1 MAGVDGAASLKK
13 CWNNSRIRGLPS
25 LIIKII
31 IYGHTLNIRAKGI
44 LVMSESNQEYII
56 ISAARE
62 NNLKNV
68 SLRIPKRKITI
79 FTGVSGSGKSSIVFD
94 TIAAEST
101 RLLNENFSMF
111 VRNFLPRYPQPDADA
126 IENLSM
132 AVIVD
137 QKRLGGGS
145 HSTMGTIT
153 DISPILRLL
162 FSRVGQPYIG
172 QAHMFS
178 FNDPQGMCPECNGIG
193 RRLGV
198 DISKAVDMSK
208 SLNEGA
214 IMLPDYS
221 VNGWDW
227 NIIVQTGSFDP
238 DKELSEY
245 SDEELEQLL
254 YGKARKVK
262 MDFAGKS
269 TNITVEGVIEKFTNK
284 YIKQDVKTKSERTQK
299 AVAPFITE
307 GSCSS
312 CHGAR
317 LSQAALSCKVNGFNI
332 AEMSSM
338 EVGQLIRVIREI
350 NAPVAAP
357 VVKSLTERL
366 QHLVD
371 IGLDYLTLDRE
382 TDTLSGGES
391 QRVKMVKHLSG
402 SLVDVTYIFDEPS
415 IGLHPRD
422 VHRLN
427 ELLQK
432 LRDKGNTVIVVEHDP
447 DVIKVADHIVDVGPY
462 AGSRGGTV
470 VYEGSYHGLLEA
482 GTLTGTHMKRPLQLK
497 HDCRQPSG
505 KLSIKDATL
514 HNLQNVSVD
523 IPTGVLTVVTGV
535 AGSGKSTLINEVFLS
550 QHPDAI
556 VIDQSA
562 VGVSTRSNPATYTG
576 IMDDVRKAFA
586 SANKVSQSLFS
597 FNSKG
602 ACENCQG
609 LGVVYTDLAFLESV
623 KLPCEV
629 CEGRRFK
636 EEVLAY
642 KLNGKSI
649 AEVLEMTVEQALD
662 FFQLKEVVRKLQAM
676 SDVGLNYI
684 TLGQPLSTLSGGE
697 CQRIKLASELHKK
710 GSIYVMDEPTTGLH
724 MSDIGHL
731 LGIMNR
737 LVDAGNTVIVIE
749 HNLEV
754 ISQADWI
761 IDMGP
766 DGGSKGGQVVFE
778 GTPAKI
784 IHAEHSITGRYLK

>member
-1 MAGVDGAASLKK
+1 MNKFGRVIG
-13 CWNNSRIRGLPS
+13 
-25 LIIKII
+25 
-31 IYGHTLNIRAKGI
+31 
-44 LVMSESNQEYII
+44 MSESNQEYIV
-56 ISAARE
+56 ISGARE

-101 RLLNENFSMF
+101 RLLNENFSLF
-111 VRNFLPRYPQPDADA
+111 VRNFLPRYPQPDTDG

-153 DISPILRLL
+153 DISPIIRLL
-162 FSRVGQPYIG
+162 FSRVGQPYVG

-193 RRLGV
+193 RRL
-198 DISKAVDMSK
+198 SVDMNKALDKSK
-208 SLNEGA
+208 SLKEGA
-214 IMLPDYS
+214 IQLPDYAVDS
-221 VNGWDW
+221 WDW
-227 NIIVQTGSFDP
+227 NMVVQSGSYDL
-238 DKELSEY
+238 DKKLSDY
-245 SDEELEQLL
+245 SAEELDELL
-254 YGKARKVK
+254 YSKARKVK
-262 MDFAGKS
+262 MDFAGKA

-284 YIKQDVKTKSERTQK
+284 YIKQDLKAKSERTQK
-299 AVAPFITE
+299 AVAPYISE
-307 GSCSS
+307 GPCSS

-317 LSQAALSCKVNGFNI
+317 LNQASLSCRINGHNI
-332 AEMSSM
+332 AELSSM
-338 EVGQLIRVIREI
+338 EVGQLIRIIREI
-350 NAPVAAP
+350 DAPEAVP
-357 VVKSLTERL
+357 MVKSLTERL

-415 IGLHPRD
+415 VGLHPRD

-427 ELLQK
+427 ELLEK

-447 DVIKVADHIVDVGPY
+447 DVIKLADHIVDVGPH
-462 AGSRGGTV
+462 AGSRGGTIM
-470 VYEGSYHGLLEA
+470 YEGSFQGLLESA
-482 GTLTGTHMKRPLQLK
+482 TLTGTHMKRVLELK
-497 HDCRQPSG
+497 QNCRQPSG
-505 KLSIKDATL
+505 QLTIKNAEL
-514 HNLQNVSVD
+514 HNLHNVSVD

-535 AGSGKSTLINEVFLS
+535 AGSGKSTLINQVFLS
-550 QHPDAI
+550 QHQDVI

-562 VGVSTRSNPATYTG
+562 IGVSTRSNPATYTG

-586 SANKVSQSLFS
+586 SANKVNQGLFS

-629 CEGRRFK
+629 CGGRRFK

-649 AEVLEMTVEQALD
+649 AEVLEMTVEQALE
-662 FFQLKEVVRKLQAM
+662 FFELKEVVRKLQAM

-731 LGIMNR
+731 LEIMNR

-749 HNLEV
+749 HNLDV

-778 GTPAKI
+778 GTPSQI
-784 IHAEHSITGRYLK
+784 TQAERSITGKYLK

>member
-1 MAGVDGAASLKK
+1 MG
-13 CWNNSRIRGLPS
+13 
-25 LIIKII
+25 
-31 IYGHTLNIRAKGI
+31 
-44 LVMSESNQEYII
+44 ESNQEYIVI
-56 ISAARE
+56 AGARE

-111 VRNFLPRYPQPDADA
+111 VRNFLPRYPQPDTDA

-162 FSRVGQPYIG
+162 FSRVGQPNVG
-172 QAHMFS
+172 QANMFS

-193 RRLGV
+193 RKLGV
-198 DISKAVDMSK
+198 DLSKAVDMSK
-208 SLNEGA
+208 SLKEGA
-214 IMLPDYS
+214 ILLPDYK
-221 VNGWDW
+221 VDGMEW
-227 NIIVQTGSFDP
+227 NMLVQTGFDP
-238 DKELSEY
+238 DKKLSDY

-254 YGKARKVK
+254 YAKARKVE
-262 MDFAGKS
+262 MQFAGKAV
-269 TNITVEGVIEKFTNK
+269 NITVEGVLEKFTNK

-299 AVAPFITE
+299 AVAPFISE
-307 GSCSS
+307 GPCSS

-317 LSQAALSCKVNGFNI
+317 LNQAALNCKINGLNI

-338 EVGQLIRVIREI
+338 EVGRLIRIIAEI
-350 NAPVAAP
+350 DDSVAAP
-357 VVKSLTERL
+357 MVKSLTERL

-415 IGLHPRD
+415 VGLHPRD

-427 ELLQK
+427 KLLQK

-447 DVIKVADHIVDVGPY
+447 DVIKVADHIVDVGPH
-462 AGSRGGTV
+462 AGSHGGTI
-470 VYEGSYHGLLEA
+470 VYEGSFEGLLES

-497 HDCRQPSG
+497 QDSRKASG
-505 KLSIKDATL
+505 KLTIEDATL
-514 HNLQNVSVD
+514 HNLRNVSVD

-535 AGSGKSTLINEVFLS
+535 AGSGKSTLINEIFLS
-550 QHPDAI
+550 KHPDAI

-586 SANKVSQSLFS
+586 SANKVNQGLFS

-629 CEGRRFK
+629 CGGRRFK

-649 AEVLEMTVEQALD
+649 AEVLEMTVEQALE
-662 FFQLKEVVRKLQAM
+662 FFEQKEVVRKLQAM

-731 LGIMNR
+731 LEIMNR
-737 LVDAGNTVIVIE
+737 LVDTGNTVIVIE
-749 HNLEV
+749 HNLDV

-766 DGGSKGGQVVFE
+766 DGGSNGGQVIFE
-778 GTPAKI
+778 GTPPQI
-784 IHAEHSITGRYLK
+784 IHAEQSITGRYLKQ

>member
-1 MAGVDGAASLKK
+1 M
-13 CWNNSRIRGLPS
+13 
-25 LIIKII
+25 
-31 IYGHTLNIRAKGI
+31 T
-44 LVMSESNQEYII
+44 QEYIEI
-56 ISAARE
+56 RGARE

-68 SLRIPKRKITI
+68 NLRIPKRKITI

-94 TIAAEST
+94 TIAAESQ
-101 RLLNENFSMF
+101 RLLNENFSTF
-111 VRNFLPRYPQPDADA
+111 VRTFLPSFPQPDADA

-132 AVIVD
+132 AVVVD

-153 DISPILRLL
+153 DISPLLRLL
-162 FSRVGQPYIG
+162 FSRIGQPYVG
-172 QAHMFS
+172 PASSFS
-178 FNDPQGMCPECNGIG
+178 FNDPYGMCPECNGTG
-193 RRLGV
+193 R
-198 DISKAVDMSK
+198 SMAVDMSKALDKSK

-214 IMLPDYS
+214 ILLPGYS
-221 VNGWDW
+221 VNSMEW
-227 NIIVQTGSFDP
+227 NLIMQLGPFDL
-238 DKELSEY
+238 DKKLSDFSEAGL
-245 SDEELEQLL
+245 DQLL
-254 YGKARKVK
+254 YSKARKVATN
-262 MDFAGKS
+262 FGGK
-269 TNITVEGVIEKFTNK
+269 TVNITVEGVIEKFSNK
-284 YIKQDVKTKSERTQK
+284 YIKKDLKTYSERTQQT
-299 AVAPFITE
+299 VVPYITE
-307 GSCSS
+307 GVCPS

-317 LSQAALSCKVNGFNI
+317 LSQVALNCRINGLNI
-332 AEMSSM
+332 AELSSM
-338 EVGQLIRVIREI
+338 EVGRLIRVIREI
-350 NAPVAAP
+350 DDPAAAP
-357 VVKSLTERL
+357 IVKSLTERL

-415 IGLHPRD
+415 VGLHPRD

-427 ELLQK
+427 GLLQK
-432 LRDKGNTVIVVEHDP
+432 LRDKGNTVLVVEHDP
-447 DVIKVADHIVDVGPY
+447 DVIKVADHIVDVGPH
-462 AGSRGGTV
+462 AGSHGGTI
-470 VYEGSYHGLLEA
+470 VYEGNFQGLLES

-497 HDCRQPSG
+497 QDSRQSSG
-505 KLSIKDATL
+505 KLSIKDAAL

-586 SANKVSQSLFS
+586 SANKVNQGLFS

-609 LGVVYTDLAFLESV
+609 LGVVYKELSYFDSV

-629 CEGRRFK
+629 CGGRRFK

-649 AEVLEMTVEQALD
+649 ADVLEMTVEQALD
-662 FFQLKEVVRKLQAM
+662 FFQLKEVVKKLQAM
-676 SDVGLNYI
+676 SDVGLDYL

-710 GSIYVMDEPTTGLH
+710 SSIYVMDEPTTGLH
-724 MSDIGHL
+724 MSDVGHL

-737 LVDAGNTVIVIE
+737 LVDEGNTVIVIE
-749 HNLEV
+749 HSLDV

-778 GTPAKI
+778 GTPRKI
-784 IHAEHSITGRYLK
+784 IHNELSITGKYLMNSVNPNL